1 MKAPLAP
8 LPLVVLSVLLSAG
21 VTSLWFLGLS
31 SRVGREIASR
41 RAAEVE
47 ASRPEKP
54 WDFWTP
60 EMENVARELADQ
72 RAALAKRETELA
84 ATAKLLA
91 TERQELD
98 GVRLQLESVRAEI
111 EQRLLTIQAQEL
123 QNLTTLAGTYNKVS
137 PAAAVAIFS
146 ELDDALVAKLLSL
159 MKPDVTSAVLQQL
172 GATPSPDNANSK
184 RAAELT
190 RRLRLLMPAPAAAS

>member
-8 LPLVVLSVLLSAG
+8 LPLVAVSVLLSVG

-31 SRVGREIASR
+31 SRVARQLTVHQAEELE
-41 RAAEVE
+41 AA
-47 ASRPEKP
+47 RPEKP

-60 EMENVARELADQ
+60 EMENVARELSDR
-72 RAALAKRETELA
+72 RAELAKREADLA
-84 ATAKLLA
+84 TSAKLLA

-98 GVRLQLESVRAEI
+98 AVRAQLEALRTEI

-123 QNLTTLAGTYNKVS
+123 QNLTTLAGTYDKIS

-172 GATPSPDNANSK
+172 GATPAPDNANSK

-190 RRLRLLMPAPAAAS
+190 RRLRLLMPAPAAAG